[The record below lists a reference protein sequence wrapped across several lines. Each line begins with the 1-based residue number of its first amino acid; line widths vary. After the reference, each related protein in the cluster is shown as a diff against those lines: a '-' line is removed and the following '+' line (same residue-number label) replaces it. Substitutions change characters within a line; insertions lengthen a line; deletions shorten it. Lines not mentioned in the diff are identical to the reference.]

1 MLVSGAYEKA
11 KLYIETHSRE
21 KEELIK
27 KKIIVEPGP
36 CITISR
42 QTGAAAG
49 EISELLLDILKS
61 KSKNKK
67 REWAIFDKNLIEKVI
82 EDHNLPDKLS
92 NYHTEEKHSF
102 LNSMMNELFGI
113 HPSPIRLVYKTTK
126 TILQLAQIGNCII
139 VGRAAN
145 IILRNLDNTYH
156 IRIIAPLKKRI
167 KQVQSYFNFSEDEA
181 KKFIEREDEKRREYV
196 KHYFHK
202 DIDDPSLYDLIIN
215 TERHSLEETTQI
227 LSNAIITRLS
237 KYFVA

>member
-92 NYHTEEKHSF
+92 NYLTEEKHSF
-102 LNSMMNELFGI
+102 LNSM
-113 HPSPIRLVYKTTK
+113 
-126 TILQLAQIGNCII
+126 
-139 VGRAAN
+139 
-145 IILRNLDNTYH
+145 
-156 IRIIAPLKKRI
+156 
-167 KQVQSYFNFSEDEA
+167 
-181 KKFIEREDEKRREYV
+181 
-196 KHYFHK
+196 
-202 DIDDPSLYDLIIN
+202 IDRKS
-215 TERHSLEETTQI
+215 
-227 LSNAIITRLS
+227 
-237 KYFVA
+237 VV